1 MSKQRHTNIEIHT
14 YLQKESEKK
23 ERINVLRR
31 AALHQNHAFQKL
43 YIRYWKDNIYFR

>member
-1 MSKQRHTNIEIHT
+1 MSKQRRTNIEIHT

-31 AALHQNHAFQKL
+31 APLHQTHAFEKL
-43 YIRYWKDNIYFR
+43 YIRYWKNNE

>member
-31 AALHQNHAFQKL
+31 AQLHQTHAFYL
-43 YIRYWKDNIYFR
+43 LFIRYWDENVYFR

>member
-31 AALHQNHAFQKL
+31 AALHQNHAFLKAL
-43 YIRYWKDNIYFR
+43 YKILERQYIF